1 MIGVTLWFGSFPVHF
16 GPWTIFFGLATAGV
30 VVLSSIVRDRLA
42 IWLSAMLAA
51 DWVAFTALGIFLA
64 APERYEPLPLT
75 DLGCLAICAA
85 FAWARRDVWIAVMAV
100 TFMVQ
105 ILMHLGF
112 LTNWYSAEFINDK
125 AAHGWL
131 EWYYMLGLNVTYAMQ
146 LLCVSWPGVR
156 HVVEAYRRTDLG
168 VLRPGRRVHP

>member
-1 MIGVTLWFGSFPVHF
+1 MIGPVS
-16 GPWTIFFGLATAGV
+16 IAFGLATAGV
-30 VVLSSIVRDRLA
+30 VVLSALAKHRIA

-51 DWVAFTALGIFLA
+51 DWVAYTALGIFLA
-64 APERYEPLPLT
+64 APGRYEPLPLT

-85 FAWARRDVWIAVMAV
+85 FAWVRRDAWIAIMAV
-100 TFMVQ
+100 IFMVQ

-112 LTNWYSAEFINDK
+112 LTNWYQPATEADK
-125 AAHGWL
+125 WAQWRL
-131 EWYYMLGLNVTYAMQ
+131 ESTYVLGLNITKAVL

-156 HVVEAYRRTDLG
+156 HVVEAFLRPDLG